1 RGRVRPGV
9 CSRVPRRTAC
19 RAGGRLY
26 RELHARCGALGGISR
41 RQKSL
46 GAILAA
52 LFHVTFP
59 ERRDPMKLA
68 KSILCG
74 VAALGFMAGPAIAGD
89 DGQAFWNASPSS
101 DMSYLLY
108 GVDDDMDGRPDRYVV
123 IA

>member
-1 RGRVRPGV
+1 
-9 CSRVPRRTAC
+9 
-19 RAGGRLY
+19 
-26 RELHARCGALGGISR
+26 
-41 RQKSL
+41 
-46 GAILAA
+46 
-52 LFHVTFP
+52 
-59 ERRDPMKLA
+59 MKLA

-123 IA
+123 IEQSDTLVFGPSDADLENPYGG